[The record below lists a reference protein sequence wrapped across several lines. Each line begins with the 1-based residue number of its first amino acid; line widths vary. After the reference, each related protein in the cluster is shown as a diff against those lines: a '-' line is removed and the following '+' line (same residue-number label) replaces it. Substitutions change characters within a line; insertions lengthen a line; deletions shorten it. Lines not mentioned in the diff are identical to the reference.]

1 MRSKLI
7 IGFFLSFFFIQFAQA
22 QEKGKVIVI
31 KDPQIDSLISR
42 RLELS
47 RSESSGGSV
56 SASGFRVQVFSGLER
71 EDVYAEQTKFK
82 SLYPE
87 ITSYVSYIQPNYR
100 LRVGDFRTRL
110 EAQKFVNEIK
120 KHYSPV
126 FIFAERIIPR

>member
-1 MRSKLI
+1 MQVKLI
-7 IGFFLSFFFIQFAQA
+7 TGFFLSFFFIQFTFAQ
-22 QEKGKVIVI
+22 QKGKVTVI

-47 RSESSGGSV
+47 KSESSGGSV
-56 SASGFRVQVFSGLER
+56 STSGFRVQVFSGLER
-71 EDVYAEQTKFK
+71 ADVYAEQTKFK

-87 ITSYVSYIQPNYR
+87 ITSYVSYTQPNYR

-110 EAQKFVNEIK
+110 EAQKFTNEIQ
-120 KHYSPV
+120 KHYSSV

>member
-1 MRSKLI
+1 MCSKLI
-7 IGFFLSFFFIQFAQA
+7 IGFFLSFFFLQFAVA
-22 QEKGKVIVI
+22 QEKGKVVVI

-47 RSESSGGSV
+47 KSENSGSSV
-56 SASGFRVQVFSGLER
+56 STSGFRVQIFSGLGR

-82 SLYPE
+82 SLYPG
-87 ITSYVSYIQPNYR
+87 ITSYVSYTQPNYR

-110 EAQKFVNEIK
+110 EAQKFVNEIQ
-120 KHYSPV
+120 KHYSSV

>member
-1 MRSKLI
+1 MRSQLI
-7 IGFFLSFFFIQFAQA
+7 IGFFLSLSFIQFAQG
-22 QEKGKVIVI
+22 QEKGKVVVI

-47 RSESSGGSV
+47 RSESTGGSV
-56 SASGFRVQVFSGLER
+56 STSGFRVQIFSGLER
-71 EDVYAEQTKFK
+71 ENVYTEQTRFK
-82 SLYPE
+82 SFYPG
-87 ITSYVSYIQPNYR
+87 IRSYVSYSQPNYR

-120 KHYSPV
+120 KQYSTV